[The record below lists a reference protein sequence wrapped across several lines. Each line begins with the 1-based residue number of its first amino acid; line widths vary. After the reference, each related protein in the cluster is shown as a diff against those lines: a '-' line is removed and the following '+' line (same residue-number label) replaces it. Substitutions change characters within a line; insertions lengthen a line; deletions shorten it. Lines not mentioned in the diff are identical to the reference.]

1 MEIIILLDQ
10 EVMMDNNIQKQ
21 WNSRT
26 KSDIPVRFF
35 IHNDVKTEKNALD
48 ELERLLATE
57 QHIQQLEQADPH
69 FFDSKA
75 RLREVAITPDFHK
88 GAGIPIGTT
97 MFTEGFVIPQ
107 AVGKDINCG
116 MRFYTTD
123 LKEEE
128 IRTHLPRLEQK
139 IRHIFFEGGRDIP
152 MTSVQREAI
161 LKRGLIGILES
172 HAPLKNEGIWRY
184 YDAGQQER
192 DLSYVNKMGSFI
204 SNEMIGFDSFVGNSS
219 LSRDAQIGSIGGG
232 NHFVEVQKVKKV
244 HHYAIANEWNLHEGQ
259 IVFMIHTGSVRIGHH
274 SAMYIKEMMKKIYPS
289 SLSHPDNDIYILPK
303 TERYQQE
310 WQAFWSLLHNAAN
323 FAFANRLFLGLMLYK
338 SLAEEIREFD
348 YQLLYD
354 APHNYVWEETIDG
367 VEGFLHR
374 KGSCTAKSAEQMS
387 ATPFYAT
394 GEPVM
399 IPGSMGAHSFLL
411 AGKGNRSSLYS
422 ASHGAGRQHSRGSS
436 LRIDDALFRDFMKRF
451 TIINPINPRRP
462 DLRNRRDILQK
473 WEEELK
479 KEAPYAY
486 KDITSVIRSHVDYG
500 MADIVAEME
509 PIFTIKG

>member
-1 MEIIILLDQ
+1 ME
-10 EVMMDNNIQKQ
+10 NNIQIQ
-21 WNSRT
+21 WNSKT
-26 KSDIPVRFF
+26 KSEIPVSFF
-35 IHNDVKTEKNALD
+35 IHNDVKIEKNALE
-48 ELERLLATE
+48 ELERLLTIE
-57 QHIQQLEQADPH
+57 QHIERLKQADPH
-69 FFDSKA
+69 FLDRNAK
-75 RLREVAITPDFHK
+75 LREVAITPDFHK

-128 IRTHLPRLEQK
+128 VRAHLPRLEGK
-139 IRHIFFEGGRDIP
+139 IRHVFFEGGRDIP

-172 HAPLKNEGIWRY
+172 HATLKNDGIWKY
-184 YDAGQQER
+184 YDAKQQER
-192 DLSYVNKMGSFI
+192 DLSNVNKMGSFI
-204 SNEMIGFDSFVGNSS
+204 TNEAFGFEQFIGTTS

-232 NHFVEVQKVKKV
+232 NHFVEVQKVKKI
-244 HHYAIANEWNLHEGQ
+244 HDYAIANEWNIHEGQ
-259 IVFMIHTGSVRIGHH
+259 IVFMIHTGSVSVGHQ
-274 SAMYIKEMMKKIYPS
+274 SALYIKEMMKKIYPS
-289 SLSHPDNDIYILPK
+289 NLTRPENDIYILPK
-303 TERYQQE
+303 SERYEQE
-310 WQAFWSLLHNAAN
+310 WQAFWSLLYNAAN

-338 SLAEEIREFD
+338 SLSEEIRDFQYE
-348 YQLLYD
+348 LLYD
-354 APHNYVWEETIDG
+354 APHNYVWEETVDG
-367 VEGFLHR
+367 VEGYLHR

-411 AGKGNRSSLYS
+411 AGKGNRTSLCS
-422 ASHGAGRQHSRGSS
+422 ASHGAGRQRSRGSS
-436 LRIDDALFRDFMKRF
+436 LQVDDALFRQFIENF
-451 TIINPINPRRP
+451 TIINPIDPKRP

-473 WEEELK
+473 WEDELK

-486 KDITSVIRSHVDYG
+486 KDITSVIQSHVDYG